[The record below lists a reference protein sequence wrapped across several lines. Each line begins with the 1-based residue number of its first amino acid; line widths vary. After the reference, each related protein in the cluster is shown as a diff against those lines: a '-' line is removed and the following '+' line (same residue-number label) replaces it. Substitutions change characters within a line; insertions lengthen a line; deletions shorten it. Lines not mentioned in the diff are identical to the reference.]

1 MININAV
8 ATSDADLI
16 MRSQCLFWLFSQEEL
31 LISVLPRHIASNMM
45 ADIVGKIKHE
55 RFRKMYMTRHENV
68 RYDQQSVCCCF
79 PGHEWKHNLFHLKEP
94 CSLGC

>member
-1 MININAV
+1 M
-8 ATSDADLI
+8 
-16 MRSQCLFWLFSQEEL
+16 

-68 RYDQQSVCCCF
+68 RYVYSS
-79 PGHEWKHNLFHLKEP
+79 EFHMIFHDKFWHW
-94 CSLGC
+94 